1 MVALSKLDDAVLH
14 FRSAMLDVF
23 PEVCNVPNFIQGR
36 YYRDAVKNYG
46 VAALLSV
53 CMEEMLHGLP
63 KQQVPSTYVHM
74 CAEDGL
80 RVTPVH
86 VSCA

>member
-1 MVALSKLDDAVLH
+1 MCVCCACFGIALTDLDDAVLGLR
-14 FRSAMLDVF
+14 RSMLAAF
-23 PEVCNVPNFIQGR
+23 PEMCNVPNFLQGR

-63 KQQVPSTYVHM
+63 KQ
-74 CAEDGL
+74 
-80 RVTPVH
+80 RVSLFFSLSFLLGCH
-86 VSCA
+86 AH